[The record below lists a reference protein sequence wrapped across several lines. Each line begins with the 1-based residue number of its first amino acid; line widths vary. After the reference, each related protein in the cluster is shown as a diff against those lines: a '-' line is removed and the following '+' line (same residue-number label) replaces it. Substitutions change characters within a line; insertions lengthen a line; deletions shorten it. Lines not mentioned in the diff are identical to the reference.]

1 MSSLSWQQS
10 FIKTLPVMLGYIPL
24 GIAFGVLAVQMGF
37 PWWLAPLMS
46 IAIYSGASQFLM
58 LSLLAAEAS
67 LNAIFI
73 AVFLLSTRHIFYGLS
88 LLARFKDAHTKKPYL
103 IYALTDETYSLLTS
117 SPDRNSDF
125 KITLLNQ
132 TWWFSGSVIGVLI
145 GSLINF
151 DSSGMEFALTALF
164 IVLSVE
170 LYCSN
175 KELKPLINGLICAV
189 LAIFLLPAQHMLLAA
204 ISAASMV
211 IILEFVRAKYEY

>member
-10 FIKTLPVMLGYIPL
+10 LVKTLPVMLGYIPL

-58 LSLLAAEAS
+58 LSLLAADAS
-67 LNAIFI
+67 LSAIFI

-88 LLARFKDAHTKKPYL
+88 LLARFKDAQKKKPYL
-103 IYALTDETYSLLTS
+103 IYALTDETYTLLTS
-117 SPDRNSDF
+117 SPDRSTDF
-125 KITLLNQ
+125 KITLFNQ
-132 TWWFSGSVIGVLI
+132 SWWFLGTVIGVLI

-164 IVLSVE
+164 IVLSIE
-170 LYCSN
+170 LYSSN
-175 KELKPLINGLICAV
+175 KELKPFIIGLACTV
-189 LAIFLLPAQHMLLAA
+189 LALFILPKQHVLLAA
-204 ISAASMV
+204 ISASSLV
-211 IILEFVRAKYEY
+211 IILEFIRVKHEH